1 MVDVRGDAGEE
12 GIDSEVEHA
21 AEEGVAAEDPDVE
34 SAAEDIVEDAAD
46 VAVGVEAEVTVEVA
60 AGEGVAAEVSDDG
73 AVFARRSSNSG
84 VWQSWQSLSIHP
96 TVAMANFFFNF
107 FLRDLLLRML
117 LSGTDMGNM
126 SVSSTL
132 PMLYT

>member
-1 MVDVRGDAGEE
+1 MVDVRGDAGED
-12 GIDSEVEHA
+12 GIDSEVEHVP
-21 AEEGVAAEDPDVE
+21 EEGVAADVPDVE

-46 VAVGVEAEVTVEVA
+46 VPAGVEAEVVVEVA

-73 AVFARRSSNSG
+73 AVSARRSPKSG
-84 VWQSWQSLSIHP
+84 VWQSWQSLYVQP
-96 TVAMANFFFNF
+96 TFAMVIFFLNFL
-107 FLRDLLLRML
+107 LRDLLLRML

-126 SVSSTL
+126 PVSSTL